1 MTDVL
6 WLLYAAD
13 VVDNLGFVC
22 FITALGCAGAIIVCG
37 IAFSEAYGDEE
48 RAPWARRLK
57 WAASILFATLLV
69 GSLLPGRT
77 TIYAAAALSAGET
90 AVQTEVG
97 QKALKALET
106 WLDKQ
111 AGEKADK

>member
-22 FITALGCAGAIIVCG
+22 FIVGPGSLIALIACG
-37 IAFSEAYGDEE
+37 VAYADAYSDEE
-48 RAPWARRLK
+48 RAK
-57 WAASILFATLLV
+57 WGKHMVRAASAVFTVLLLAAV
-69 GSLLPGRT
+69 LPSRT

-111 AGEKADK
+111 AEGDEE

>member
-22 FITALGCAGAIIVCG
+22 FMAGAASVVFLIVSSLCY
-37 IAFSEAYGDEE
+37 SEAYGDDE
-48 RAPWARRLK
+48 RLVWAKRIK
-57 WAASILFATLLV
+57 WAVSALFAVLLAGSILP
-69 GSLLPGRT
+69 SRT
-77 TIYAAAALSAGET
+77 TVYAAAALSAGET

-106 WLDKQ
+106 WPDKQ
-111 AGEKADK
+111 AEGDKE